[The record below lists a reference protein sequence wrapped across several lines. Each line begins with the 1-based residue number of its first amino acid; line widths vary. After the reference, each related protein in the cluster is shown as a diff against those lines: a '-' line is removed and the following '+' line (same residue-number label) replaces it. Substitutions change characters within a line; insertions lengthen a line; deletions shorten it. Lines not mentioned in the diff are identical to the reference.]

1 MPDAANA
8 QAGQNSAREKPSA
21 KSIVTFV
28 FTAALVLFAV
38 FYSELMPHISQYFY
52 IYAESYTMYF
62 VGIGVFL
69 VYLNF
74 PASKKIGEKHKGK
87 FIWYDL
93 VLGVIALVAS
103 FYVGLNFETLYGT
116 VNVNSLQSVLGWLMV
131 IVILEAARRAVGM
144 PMVIVSLV
152 FLAYLFFGNKIS
164 GFLHTTTFTNA
175 KVIKYIYM
183 STEGVFGMPIQ
194 IVSTTVI
201 AFITFGA
208 FLSCSKAGE
217 FYKNLALSLVGA
229 LRGGAAKAAI
239 VCSCLF
245 STMTGEPV
253 SNAGIVGPL
262 TLPLMK
268 KLNYDK
274 TFSAA
279 TVAVASCGSM
289 IMPPVMAAVA
299 FLIGQMTGLGYG
311 AVVKAAILP
320 AILYYCALY
329 WQIDF
334 FTAKNGYQ
342 SVPREELPRLRIV
355 FRSGWQYLVP
365 IVVLVYFL
373 LVLRWTASG
382 AIYRSL
388 LVLILVALIKKDDR
402 QYFVKR
408 IKQAIFESGIS
419 SLPTI
424 AVSAAAGI
432 IMASVTMTGLGLKL
446 SAYLE
451 ILSGGNL
458 FVLALLTAV
467 TIYIMGMGMAPIVS
481 YILMAILVA
490 PAMINLGVEVI
501 AAHFFILYMSIS
513 TFVTPPFALAS
524 YMTASM
530 TESDGFQV
538 SLKAMRLGIGCFL
551 IPFVSIFSPAL
562 MGIGNVGEVITSFV
576 TAFIGVIFIAAALEG
591 YMFAKVSIWQRILF
605 ALAGLGLFI
614 PGTLTDVVGI
624 VLAVAPL
631 YFQFRERRNC
641 RVSDEMKDTQM
652 SAESIVQT
660 GNNDAAADST
670 NSQVL

>member
-1 MPDAANA
+1 MPAAA
-8 QAGQNSAREKPSA
+8 SVQPGQENVREKTNV
-21 KSIVTFV
+21 KSLVTFV
-28 FTAALVLFAV
+28 VTAALVFFAV
-38 FYSELMPHISQYFY
+38 FYSELMPYIGQHFY

-62 VGIGVFL
+62 VGVGVFL
-69 VYLNF
+69 VFLNF
-74 PASKKIGEKHKGK
+74 PATGKTGEKHKGK

-93 VLGVIALVAS
+93 ALGIIALVAS
-103 FYVGLNFETLYGT
+103 FYVGLNFETLYGS
-116 VNVNSLQSVLGWLMV
+116 VNVNLFQGVMGWLMV
-131 IVILEAARRAVGM
+131 IVILEATRRAVGM
-144 PMVIVSLV
+144 PMVVVSLL
-152 FLAYLFFGNKIS
+152 FLAYLFFGNKIG

-183 STEGVFGMPIQ
+183 STEGVFGMPSQ

-217 FYKNLALSLVGA
+217 FYKSLALSLVGT

-268 KLNYDK
+268 KLDYDR

-299 FLIGQMTGLGYG
+299 FLMGQMTGLGYG

-342 SVPREELPRLRIV
+342 SVPREDVPRLRDV
-355 FRSGWQYLVP
+355 FRSGWHYLVP
-365 IVVLVYFL
+365 IAVLVYFL

-388 LVLILVALIKKDDR
+388 LVLIIVALIRKEDR
-402 QYFVKR
+402 RYFVKR
-408 IKQAIFESGIS
+408 IRQAIFESGIS

-424 AVSAAAGI
+424 AVSAAAGV

-490 PAMINLGVEVI
+490 PAMVNLGVEVI

-524 YMTASM
+524 YMTAGM
-530 TESDGFQV
+530 TESDGFKV
-538 SLKAMRLGIGCFL
+538 SVKAMRLGIGCFL
-551 IPFVSIFSPAL
+551 IPFVGIYSPAL
-562 MGIGNVGEVITSFV
+562 MGIGSAGEVVISFA
-576 TAFIGVIFIAAALEG
+576 TAFVGIIFIAVALEG
-591 YMFAKVSIWQRILF
+591 YMFARVPAWQRVLF

-614 PGTLTDVVGI
+614 PGALTDVVGI
-624 VLAVAPL
+624 VLALAPL
-631 YFQFRERRNC
+631 YLQLRERKKR
-641 RVSDEMKDTQM
+641 RALRPDIAAEAASQAVGDET
-652 SAESIVQT
+652 
-660 GNNDAAADST
+660 AADSD
-670 NSQVL
+670 NV